1 MKRPGH
7 EPRVPV
13 SSYRGSVTDQ
23 RFRSVRRGA
32 VRNRPPAM
40 RAARP
45 IKAIR
50 HPLLPDVGPAPP
62 IVSVGGAVSALTS
75 PVGAGVA
82 VSSATLPPGVTTGVG
97 SGVTTGVG
105 CGRNDRRGLGRN
117 DRRGRGRNDRRGLG
131 RNDRGGLGR
140 NDWRGLWRNDRRGRW
155 RNDRRGGWRDD
166 RGGRWRDDRGG
177 CRRDHG
183 VGVGLASV
191 QFSEFVL
198 LDEMAVVPSALTA
211 NTTRMPP

>member
-1 MKRPGH
+1 
-7 EPRVPV
+7 
-13 SSYRGSVTDQ
+13 
-23 RFRSVRRGA
+23 
-32 VRNRPPAM
+32 M

-105 CGRNDRRGLGRN
+105 
-117 DRRGRGRNDRRGLG
+117 
-131 RNDRGGLGR
+131 
-140 NDWRGLWRNDRRGRW
+140 
-155 RNDRRGGWRDD
+155 
-166 RGGRWRDDRGG
+166 
-177 CRRDHG
+177 
-183 VGVGLASV
+183 A
-191 QFSEFVL
+191 
-198 LDEMAVVPSALTA
+198 A
-211 NTTRMPP
+211 